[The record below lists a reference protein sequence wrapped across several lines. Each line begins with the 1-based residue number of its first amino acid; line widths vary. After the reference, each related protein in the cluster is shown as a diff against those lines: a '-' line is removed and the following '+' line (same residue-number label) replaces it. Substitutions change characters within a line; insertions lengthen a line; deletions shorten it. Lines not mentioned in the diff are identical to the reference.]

1 MIVMTNGIHIIFY
14 NLSGNEDWGQGMEI
28 VVNRGFRGE
37 VKDDHLVGT
46 IDKRSN
52 T

>member
-1 MIVMTNGIHIIFY
+1 MTNGIHIIFY
-14 NLSGNEDWGQGMEI
+14 NLSGNEDWGQGMETI
-28 VVNRGFRGE
+28 GFRGE
-37 VKDDHLVGT
+37 VKDNHLVGT

>member
-1 MIVMTNGIHIIFY
+1 MTNGIHIILY
-14 NLSGNEDWGQGMEI
+14 NLPDNEGSVQGETAM
-28 VVNRGFRGE
+28 NKGFRGE

-52 T
+52 I